1 MYIES
6 IDKITKIKYKVSTD
20 KGLLYLYTG
29 DLRRYRLKSGEE
41 VPDEVYDA
49 LMKETL
55 IPRCR
60 KKALDILTRADR
72 TRKELVNRLKR
83 AGFTEELIDDAIA
96 YVDKYHYINDERVAA
111 SYIAFK
117 GGRKSSRELT
127 SVLKNKGVDKETAER
142 LIEAYGDD
150 DEAIEAAIRKKTL
163 GKTVLSDDELRKLNA
178 YLFRHG
184 FDGELIRDKLAKFR
198 ENV

>member
-83 AGFTEELIDDAIA
+83 VGFTEELIDDAIA

-117 GGRKSSRELT
+117 GGRKSSRELA

>member
-117 GGRKSSRELT
+117 GGRKSSRELA